1 MQHNYT
7 CNFINPPDAGRGAE
21 NTSEDGSLSR
31 LGGVGDG
38 GDDEPGGADAI
49 EDRIRSAADDEF
61 ADAGFRADAAEIGM
75 DSQSFN
81 DGNDAGGQAFGG
93 VRLVQ
98 GDKGANFLEAGQSQG
113 RPDDLYRAM
122 FSWQVR
128 SQPREGGRGD
138 SSAWTL
144 PQTHF
149 GGGNSRSVPQES
161 SQAFMSSCRT

>member
-1 MQHNYT
+1 MV
-7 CNFINPPDAGRGAE
+7 
-21 NTSEDGSLSR
+21 R

-38 GDDEPGGADAI
+38 GDDEAVGADAI
-49 EDRIRSAADDEF
+49 EGGIRSAADDEF
-61 ADAGFRADAAEIGM
+61 TDAAFRADAAEIGM
-75 DSQSFN
+75 NSQSFN
-81 DGNDAGGQAFGG
+81 DGKDAGGQAFGG

-149 GGGNSRSVPQES
+149 GGGSSQSVPQEWRCVCS
-161 SQAFMSSCRT
+161 P